1 MSSVDHPGACCA
13 PGEHLLARLALPASA
28 LAAASAAG
36 SAWLFIAGD
45 RGDLRLRW
53 LEKSYVLQ
61 GIDPLGA
68 GAALEAARAGLPD
81 LGASAGYA
89 PWSYLFAM
97 VLAPT
102 SDFGVATAV
111 FALLNAIAFAWLAVF
126 GAMQARRYSTQPR
139 VAWCAAAA
147 AVAFVA
153 IPVALRHANYGLVVT
168 ALLAAM
174 IACLEARRAWLAG
187 VCLGLAMVKPQLA
200 ALFVFVPLARQQ
212 WQTVVGAV
220 AVVVSAWTGAA
231 VLAGS
236 DPLGMLL
243 AMLRQG
249 SSFHDT
255 YRGVLSVLSVAGF
268 PEMATTLA
276 GFVAGAAASAA
287 LCWRHRGADLV
298 TLAASPA
305 VFSTLWAYHRTHDLM
320 VLAFL
325 GLAVLR
331 AIVVAKP
338 APRGSAW
345 LLVVSPWLPYLNRFN
360 EGYLLPT
367 AFRLLWL
374 LTLVWVL
381 KAAEPHDRAPSP
393 TGSMPRSALS
403 SSGLVAPPSRARES

>member
-1 MSSVDHPGACCA
+1 M
-13 PGEHLLARLALPASA
+13 LALPAAA
-28 LAAASAAG
+28 LAVACAAG
-36 SAWLFIAGD
+36 GAWLFVAGD

-53 LEKSYVLQ
+53 LEKSYVLH

-68 GAALEAARAGLPD
+68 GAALEAARLGLPD

-102 SDFGVATAV
+102 SDFAVATAV

-126 GAMQARRYSTQPR
+126 GAMQARRYSTRPG
-139 VAWCAAAA
+139 VACCAAAA

-174 IACLEARRAWLAG
+174 IACLETRRAWLAG

-200 ALFVFVPLARQQ
+200 ALFFFVPLARQQ
-212 WQTVVGAV
+212 WRTVVGAV
-220 AVVVSAWTGAA
+220 AVVVSAWAGAA
-231 VLAGS
+231 ALAGA
-236 DPLGMLL
+236 DPLGMLR

-249 SSFHDT
+249 SGFHDT
-255 YRGVLSVLSVAGF
+255 YRGVLSVLEVVGL
-268 PEMATTLA
+268 PGTATTLA
-276 GFVAGAAASAA
+276 GFVAGAAATAA

-298 TLAASPA
+298 TLAAIPA

-320 VLAFL
+320 VLVFL

-331 AIVVAKP
+331 AIVVATP
-338 APRGSAW
+338 APRGLAW
-345 LLVVSPWLPYLNRFN
+345 LLAVSPWLPCLNRFN

-374 LTLVWVL
+374 LTLFWVL
-381 KAAEPHDRAPSP
+381 KADESHDRAPSP
-393 TGSMPRSALS
+393 TGSRPRSAPAPT
-403 SSGLVAPPSRARES
+403 GLAARPSRARGP